1 MTTALDVPALINMG
15 EVMEVRKLFMKL
27 NGYKSGDLDLIYKTG
42 MACRYAGQKF
52 NWNERN
58 DQVFGRKPVPLEE
71 ALFPLELP
79 PVPKPFRSW
88 LEVMVSLFGGMRDCE
103 YEPKHYK
110 LSYVTE
116 HTYQPDWVDS
126 LNDRIIWEGKGVIP
140 DLTDAKKY
148 RCVAKQNGV
157 HFIFIFQCGKIHCP
171 WARPRK
177 DGSRMTLEEWCHKEG
192 FDYTFEGEEEEFRK
206 SRRYLDLVKNFGRTQ
221 LTLLEQL
228 NIK

>member
-15 EVMEVRKLFMKL
+15 EVMEVRNLFMKL
-27 NGYKSGDLDLIYKTG
+27 NGYKNADLDLIYKTG

-71 ALFPLELP
+71 ALFPPELP

-116 HTYQPDWVDS
+116 HTYQPD
-126 LNDRIIWEGKGVIP
+126 
-140 DLTDAKKY
+140 
-148 RCVAKQNGV
+148 
-157 HFIFIFQCGKIHCP
+157 
-171 WARPRK
+171 
-177 DGSRMTLEEWCHKEG
+177 
-192 FDYTFEGEEEEFRK
+192 
-206 SRRYLDLVKNFGRTQ
+206 
-221 LTLLEQL
+221 
-228 NIK
+228 